1 VSIFV
6 LPARGHSTHNGA
18 LIHSTAMVTL
28 YNKIA
33 NQSPERLAALSD
45 GVFAF
50 ALTLLVLDLH
60 LPEPGSIHSERDL
73 WRALV
78 LLTPS
83 IVMYLMSFLTLGIFW
98 NGQQTQMN
106 YLARCD
112 RDLTWMYI
120 AFLFAVTLTPFSTKL
135 LAAFIAYRTA
145 LLVYW
150 LNILLLGVVLYS
162 CWQYANRS
170 GLIKEDT
177 PREIRRAIRRRVVIA
192 QSMYAVGAL
201 LCVISTRWSIAFI
214 FVVQLYYAIAPRKL
228 QVRRA

>member
-1 VSIFV
+1 
-6 LPARGHSTHNGA
+6 
-18 LIHSTAMVTL
+18 MVTL

-50 ALTLLVLDLH
+50 ALTLLVLDLR
-60 LPEPGSIHSERDL
+60 LPEPAGIHSEREL
-73 WRALV
+73 WYALA

-106 YLARCD
+106 FLARCD

-120 AFLFAVTLTPFSTKL
+120 AFLFAVTLLPFSTKL
-135 LAAFIAYRTA
+135 LAAFISYRTA

-150 LNILLLGVVLYS
+150 LNILLLGSVLYC
-162 CWQYANRS
+162 CWRYANCA

-177 PREIRRAIRRRVVIA
+177 PTEIRRAIRRRVVIA

-201 LCVISTRWSIAFI
+201 LCLINTRWSIAFI
-214 FVVQLYYAIAPRKL
+214 FVVQLYYAVAPRRL
-228 QVRRA
+228 QVGGA